1 MQPIFI
7 PPVANRKNIRT
18 KRSVLLYVV
27 ILGVILAVVAGLG
40 LVLANSANSPVAS
53 MDRLNAR
60 MSSLSLYVEQGRKS
74 ARSAD
79 LVKVNSD
86 AAILIS
92 GDAAAL
98 KLVTEQAGAAGKT
111 KTVIAEEKQVAE
123 TILADLKTAS
133 IDGRFDREYITT
145 LREQLESTQTLLA
158 EINQESSRPAVKDAT
173 KAAFEHFELI
183 IESLKTVQ
191 L

>member
-1 MQPIFI
+1 MQPTFI

-18 KRSVLLYVV
+18 KRSFLPIIIIVSVVLA
-27 ILGVILAVVAGLG
+27 IVAGIAF
-40 LVLANSANSPVAS
+40 VISSNANSPVAS

-60 MSSLSLYVEQGRKS
+60 MNSLSLYVEQGRKS

-145 LREQLESTQTLLA
+145 LREQLESTQTLLS

-173 KAAFEHFELI
+173 KAAFEHFALI
-183 IESLKTVQ
+183 IDSLKAIQ